1 MNIDVLKVLI
11 PSILSFVIGITITP
25 FFTHYFYTY
34 KMWKKN
40 PRTASDN
47 PESTSQEFNRIHNTA
62 KEISTPRVGGVIIW
76 FSVLCTV
83 AVMFV
88 LAALFPNSLTEK
100 LNFLSRNQTLI
111 PLATL
116 VLTAL
121 IGLVDDMLQIS
132 GKGSYAKDGLVYRKI
147 KIISV
152 ILIGLAISLWF
163 YIKLEATTIHIP
175 FGGEFELGLFFI
187 PFFIA
192 VMLGTFSTSVIDG
205 MDGLAGGIMATIFTA
220 YGVIAYFNNQIDL
233 AAFCAVVG
241 GATLAFLWFNIPPA
255 RFYMGETG
263 ILSLTVTLS
272 VVAFLTNS
280 VLFLPIIAVP
290 LVATTLSVI
299 IQIFVYKN
307 FNKKRVFR
315 VAPLHHHFESLGWS
329 REKIVMRYW
338 VIGVVA
344 AIVGT
349 ILTMVG

>member
-11 PSILSFVIGITITP
+11 PSILSFCIGIGITP
-25 FFTHYFYTY
+25 FFTEYFYKY

-40 PRTASDN
+40 PRTSTAN
-47 PESTSQEFNRIHNTA
+47 PEATSEAFNKLHNTD
-62 KEISTPRVGGVIIW
+62 KEVSTPRVGGIIIW
-76 FSVLCTV
+76 VSVLITV
-83 AVMFV
+83 FLMY
-88 LAALFPNSLTEK
+88 LASVIFPGDITLK

-111 PLATL
+111 PLGTL
-116 VLTAL
+116 ILAAL
-121 IGLVDDMLQIS
+121 IGLVDDLLQIS
-132 GKGSYAKDGLVYRKI
+132 GKGTYGQDSISYRRVKI
-147 KIISV
+147 VSV

-163 YIKLEATTIHIP
+163 YFKLEATAIHIP
-175 FGGEFELGLFFI
+175 FWGEFDLGLWFI
-187 PFFIA
+187 PFFIT

-263 ILSLTVTLS
+263 ILALTITLS

-280 VLFLPIIAVP
+280 VLFLPIIAIP

-299 IQIFVYKN
+299 IQITGYKY
-307 FNKKRVFR
+307 FNKYRVFKI
-315 VAPLHHHFESLGWS
+315 APLHHHFEALGWS

-338 VIGVVA
+338 VIGVVS
-344 AIVGT
+344 AILGT
-349 ILTMVG
+349 ILTMVA

>member
-11 PSILSFVIGITITP
+11 PSILSFVIGIAITP
-25 FFTHYFYTY
+25 FFTHYFYAY

-62 KEISTPRVGGVIIW
+62 KEVSTPRVGGVIIW

-132 GKGSYAKDGLVYRKI
+132 GKGSYAKDGLAYRKV

-163 YIKLEATTIHIP
+163 YIKLQATTIHIP

-220 YGVIAYFNNQIDL
+220 YSVIAYFNNQIDL

-315 VAPLHHHFESLGWS
+315 VAPLHHHFEAHGWS

-338 VIGVVA
+338 VIGVVC
-344 AIVGT
+344 AILGT
-349 ILTMVG
+349 ILSMVG

>member
-1 MNIDVLKVLI
+1 MNVDVLKVLI
-11 PSILSFVIGITITP
+11 PSILSFGIGIAITP
-25 FFTHYFYTY
+25 FFTHYFYKY

-40 PRTASDN
+40 PRTSADN
-47 PESTSQEFNRIHNTA
+47 PEATSQEFNRLHNTE

-83 AVMFV
+83 GLMF
-88 LAALFPNSLTEK
+88 LLSIIFPNGVTEK

-116 VLTAL
+116 ILTAL

-132 GKGSYAKDGLVYRKI
+132 GKGSYAKDGLTYRKV

-163 YIKLEATTIHIP
+163 YIKLQATAIQVP
-175 FGGEFELGLFFI
+175 FWGEFELGFWFI
-187 PFFIA
+187 PFFIM

-263 ILSLTVTLS
+263 ILALTITLS

-280 VLFLPIIAVP
+280 VLFLPVIAVP
-290 LVATTLSVI
+290 LVATTLSNI
-299 IQIFVYKN
+299 IQIGGYKY
-307 FNKKRVFR
+307 FNKYRVFKI
-315 VAPLHHHFESLGWS
+315 APLHHHFEALGWS

-338 VIGVVA
+338 VIGVVCA
-344 AIVGT
+344 MLGT
-349 ILTMVG
+349 ILTLVA

>member
-1 MNIDVLKVLI
+1 MNVDVLKVLI
-11 PSILSFVIGITITP
+11 PSILSFGIGIAVTP
-25 FFTHYFYTY
+25 FFTHYFYKY

-40 PRTASDN
+40 PRTSADN
-47 PESTSQEFNRIHNTA
+47 PEATSQEFNRLHNTE

-83 AVMFV
+83 GLMF
-88 LAALFPNSLTEK
+88 LLSIIFPNGVTEK

-116 VLTAL
+116 ILTAL

-132 GKGSYAKDGLVYRKI
+132 GKGSYAKDGLTYRKV

-163 YIKLEATTIHIP
+163 YIKLQATAIHVP
-175 FGGEFELGLFFI
+175 FWGEFELGFWFI
-187 PFFIA
+187 PFFIM

-263 ILSLTVTLS
+263 ILALTITLS

-299 IQIFVYKN
+299 IQVFVYKN
-307 FNKKRVFR
+307 FNKYRVFR
-315 VAPLHHHFESLGWS
+315 IAPLHHHFEALGWS

-338 VIGVVA
+338 VIGVIF
-344 AIVGT
+344 AIFGT
-349 ILTMVG
+349 ILTLVA

>member
-11 PSILSFVIGITITP
+11 PSILSFCIGIAITP
-25 FFTHYFYTY
+25 FFTDYFYKY

-47 PESTSQEFNRIHNTA
+47 PEATSAEFNRLHNTE
-62 KEISTPRVGGVIIW
+62 KEISTPRVGGIIIW
-76 FSVLCTV
+76 VSVLLTV
-83 AVMFV
+83 AGVF
-88 LAALFPNSLTEK
+88 LLSLIFPSATTEK

-116 VLTAL
+116 ILTAL
-121 IGLVDDMLQIS
+121 IGLIDDMLQIL
-132 GKGSYAKDGLVYRKI
+132 GKGTYAKDGLTYRKV
-147 KIISV
+147 KIVSV
-152 ILIGLAISLWF
+152 ILIGLAISFWF
-163 YIKLEATTIHIP
+163 YIKLQATAIHIP
-175 FGGEFELGLFFI
+175 FMGELELGFWFI
-187 PFFIA
+187 PFFIT
-192 VMLGTFSTSVIDG
+192 VMLATFSTSVIDG
-205 MDGLAGGIMATIFTA
+205 MDGLAGGIMSTIFIA
-220 YGVIAYFNNQIDL
+220 YSVVAYFNNQIDL

-299 IQIFVYKN
+299 IQVTGYKY
-307 FNKKRVFR
+307 FNKHRVFK

-338 VIGVVA
+338 VIGVVCA
-344 AIVGT
+344 MLGT